1 MGCGC
6 KNNEKLFSG
15 ETENSLT
22 IKKQIKKFLFST
34 DQFSIGGLI
43 LFLVLFPVTIIIIN
57 TIGTIA
63 FFNRV
68 VLGKNTDIIKLMSFT
83 KKKPKKIKE

>member
-15 ETENSLT
+15 EPENSLT